1 MPKNIN
7 LNKIQ
12 VSIIIPTFNRQKSLI
27 RTLDSL
33 FTQTFPQ
40 ENFEII
46 IVNDGS
52 TDDTEKIV
60 LDFKKNHQN
69 ISYIKQS
76 NKGIASA
83 RNQGIINSKGDIV
96 GFTDD
101 DCIVDSFWI
110 QHAVESLKNTGKNIT
125 YCGVQ
130 GKTLPESIIEQKKLL
145 FHYVHAVENTGKEKY
160 RSYQT
165 CNIFYWKKYL
175 IEISCFDEQLK
186 YGSDDDIAFR
196 LIKKGY
202 KIHFDENIL
211 VYHEVRYQNL
221 LTFIFKKLIRDE
233 SLPLYYKKNP
243 EYKDR
248 IFFKI
253 FARKS
258 HVYPI
263 FAIGTVLMYTLN
275 YEVSIPLFFT
285 IFAFLA
291 SRVFVDRNYKM
302 MPIRLL
308 LFWRYFLID
317 FASVYYVVRGSIKH
331 RYLLI

>member
-1 MPKNIN
+1 MPPNFN
-7 LNKIQ
+7 SNNIQ
-12 VSIIIPTFNRQKSLI
+12 VSIIIPTFNRQKTLI

-33 FTQTFPQ
+33 FAQTFPQ

-52 TDDTEKIV
+52 TDDTEKTI
-60 LDFKKNHQN
+60 LDIKRNHPN
-69 ISYIKQS
+69 ISYIRQS
-76 NKGIASA
+76 NKGIAAA
-83 RNQGIINSKGDIV
+83 RNKGIISSKGEII

-110 QHAVESLKNTGKNIT
+110 QNAVKSLNNTT
-125 YCGVQ
+125 FCGVQ
-130 GKTLPESIIEQKKLL
+130 GKTLPESTIVRKKML
-145 FHYVHAVENTGKEKY
+145 FHYAHSVKYTGKENYK
-160 RSYQT
+160 SYQT
-165 CNIFYWKKYL
+165 CNIFYRKKYL

-186 YGSDDDIAFR
+186 YASDDDIALR
-196 LIKKGY
+196 LMRKGY

-221 LTFIFKKLIRDE
+221 LTYIYKKLVRDE

-243 EYKDR
+243 EHKNQ
-248 IFFKI
+248 IFLKI
-253 FARKS
+253 FAKKT

-263 FAIGTVLMYTLN
+263 FAIGTVLMYILN
-275 YEVSIPLFFT
+275 YEISIPLFVT
-285 IFAFLA
+285 ICAFLA
-291 SRVFVDRNYKM
+291 SRVFFDRNYRM
-302 MPIRLL
+302 MPMRLL
-308 LFWRYFLID
+308 LFWRYFLLD